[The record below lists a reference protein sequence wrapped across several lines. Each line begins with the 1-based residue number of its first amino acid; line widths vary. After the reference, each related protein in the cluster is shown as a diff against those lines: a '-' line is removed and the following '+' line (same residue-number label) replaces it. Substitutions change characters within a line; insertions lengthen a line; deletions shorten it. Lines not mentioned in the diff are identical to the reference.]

1 MFLFTNVEIY
11 FSHLEFTPLFLSSEV
26 SDWFSYTV
34 GFCKQIFIL
43 DRQVLCKPRPWGG
56 SRGTIKNKATLP
68 GSQALWGGELHMSND
83 TVDVKPLLMPVEI
96 AEKIKAMLGGFTPR
110 QRGLA
115 EFILQNP
122 ESIMFFSITDLAK
135 RSGVS
140 QATITRFCNVIGY
153 EGFLHF
159 SREMQQSIQAELG
172 TVGRFNLA
180 RSLKGKLQNGQSPT
194 LFEKIVD
201 GEIDNLLN
209 LAKSIKTYDFY
220 RCVDMMSEAHR
231 ICIVGC
237 MASAC
242 LASFFGYML
251 GKIFPQVDIL
261 TGHGA
266 GAFAISSS
274 LDGESLVFLISFPRY
289 PRATVE
295 LGRLAAQKGAKVIA
309 ITNSHVSPVVPLA
322 ELSFIVPVGIVSF
335 VDAYAGPVVLMN
347 ALVTELSE
355 RNPERTHQALIQF
368 DTYAEQTGIFV
379 RSRIKSEESRDSKVT
394 QGSKNGS
401 PSDKSRNSESH
412 GDMQPV
418 QDGPV
423 DKVATIE

>member
-1 MFLFTNVEIY
+1 
-11 FSHLEFTPLFLSSEV
+11 
-26 SDWFSYTV
+26 
-34 GFCKQIFIL
+34 
-43 DRQVLCKPRPWGG
+43 
-56 SRGTIKNKATLP
+56 
-68 GSQALWGGELHMSND
+68 MSND
-83 TVDVKPLLMPVEI
+83 ISDVKPLLMPMEI
-96 AEKIKAMLGGFTPR
+96 SKKIEAMLGGFTPR

-122 ESIMFFSITDLAK
+122 ESIMFCSITDLAR

-172 TVGRFNLA
+172 TVGRFDLV
-180 RSLKGKLQNGQSPT
+180 RSLKSKLQSGESPT
-194 LFEKIVD
+194 LFEKVVA
-201 GEIDNLLN
+201 GEIENLVN

-220 RCVDMMSEAHR
+220 RCVDMMSEANR

-251 GKIFPQVDIL
+251 GKIFPQVDTL

-266 GAFAISSS
+266 GAFAIASS
-274 LDGESLVFLISFPRY
+274 LDEKSLVFVISFPRY
-289 PRATVE
+289 PKATVE

-309 ITNSHVSPVVPLA
+309 ITNSHVSPVIPLA

-355 RNPERTHQALIQF
+355 RNPERTHQALMQF

-379 RSRIKSEESRDSKVT
+379 RSKARSEESRDSKVT
-394 QGSKNGS
+394 QGSENGS
-401 PSDKSRNSESH
+401 PSAKSWNSGSH

-418 QDGPV
+418 RDGRV
-423 DKVATIE
+423 GK